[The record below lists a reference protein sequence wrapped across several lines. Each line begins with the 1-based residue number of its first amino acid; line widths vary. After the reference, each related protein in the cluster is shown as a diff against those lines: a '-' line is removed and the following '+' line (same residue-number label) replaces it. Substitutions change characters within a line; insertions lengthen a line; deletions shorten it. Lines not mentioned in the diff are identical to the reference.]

1 MMGLKVIR
9 KHKGFTQRQLG
20 DNSATHLNTI
30 NRYENGTQF
39 PESMQRVKA
48 IADALGCEPWHL
60 FHPDPLAILFP
71 VESLPPASSNPELAR
86 KLLTGFGQKSRAW
99 SQQRRTESEDEAE
112 SA

>member
-9 KHKGFTQRQLG
+9 KHKGFTQRKLG

-60 FHPDPLAILFP
+60 FHPDPLSILFP
-71 VESLPPASSNPELAR
+71 VEPAPVTSNPELAS
-86 KLLTGFGQKSRAW
+86 KLLSRLKPNAW
-99 SQQRRTESEDEAE
+99 SQQRRTEPEDEADI
-112 SA
+112 A